1 METHL
6 YLACRQNK
14 VLVPF
19 GDDVDEL
26 NFIRLKEGPLIRFF
40 QRWLLGK

>member
-1 METHL
+1 METL

-14 VLVPF
+14 ALVPF

-26 NFIRLKEGPLIRFF
+26 NFIRLKGANQRG
-40 QRWLLGK
+40 RWLLGK